1 MKNQNVTRRNFL
13 QILAVGSSS
22 TVLAACSRSATNPKI
37 APSTPTKPIDS
48 TAPITAMNNL
58 TTTETLPASK
68 SLAKDSL
75 ATKLWQANQDLA
87 QESLQNPFIR
97 GLADGTLPQKAFAYF
112 VSQDTFFLEALA
124 RAYSLVAVKAPDWE
138 GFQTFHALVE
148 GLIGELKN
156 HDSYAAKW
164 GVDNRKAKAGAAT
177 RRYTDFLLTTAW
189 GQEAG
194 VAAAAMAPCDR
205 LYTFIG
211 QELAKNGIPNHAYSD
226 WIRTYSSPETE
237 EYTLSMESFVDK
249 YANPSPLIDSVY
261 RYAMECERDFFQA
274 AWEARS

>member
-1 MKNQNVTRRNFL
+1 MKDRNVTRRNFL

-22 TVLAACSRSATNPKI
+22 TVLAACSRSATNSKI
-37 APSTPTKPIDS
+37 AHSTPTKPIDS
-48 TAPITAMNNL
+48 TSSLTATNNL
-58 TTTETLPASK
+58 TTPETLLTPK
-68 SLAKDSL
+68 SDSL

-87 QESLQNPFIR
+87 QESLQNPFVQ
-97 GLADGTLPQKAFAYF
+97 GLADGTLPRKAFAYF

-138 GFQTFHALVE
+138 GFQTFHGLVE

-226 WIRTYSSPETE
+226 WIRTYSSSETE

-249 YANPSPLIDSVY
+249 YAKPSPLIESVY

-274 AWEARS
+274 AWEARA